1 MSKQQNIIRQSN
13 NPLSS
18 KGRFLSVIII
28 VTLFVSFFLFFSIF
42 KNNAENNRKSAE
54 LFEDAYIKITK
65 DFNSANIYSKEEMAK
80 EILPILEEII
90 TKYSNTNSGKRAIFY
105 KGYVLYYLNKFD
117 EASSVFEKIVKK
129 QNYYLTDKAYYFL
142 SYCYENQDNINK
154 AIDILTKSNNKK
166 KTSYYDPLFFYRVA
180 SLYEKKD
187 DKNNA
192 LLYYK
197 KIVNLPDDSSQ
208 KDNAKKRIAI
218 LENDITF

>member
-1 MSKQQNIIRQSN
+1 MGKQQNILRQSN
-13 NPLSS
+13 TPLST
-18 KGRFLSVIII
+18 KGKFISTIVII
-28 VTLFVSFFLFFSIF
+28 VLFVSFSLFFVIYLT
-42 KNNAENNRKSAE
+42 NDARNRRSAE
-54 LFEDAYIKITK
+54 LFENAYIKITK
-65 DFNSANIYSKEEMAK
+65 DFNSANIYSKEEMSK
-80 EILPILEEII
+80 EILPILDEII
-90 TKYSNTNSGKRAIFY
+90 AKYSNTNSGRRALYY